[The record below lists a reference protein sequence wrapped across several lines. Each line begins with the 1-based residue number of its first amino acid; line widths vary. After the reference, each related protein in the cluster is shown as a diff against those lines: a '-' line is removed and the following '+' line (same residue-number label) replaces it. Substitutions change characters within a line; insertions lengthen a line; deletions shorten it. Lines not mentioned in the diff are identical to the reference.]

1 MTNRKEAVL
10 QGSMWLLKKTRLLV
24 LAMSVLIS
32 TVAVAQGTPVRFS
45 VQQKQVSPTEV
56 DVVFS
61 AKIDKGWH
69 VYSTGLPDDGPVPAT
84 ITIEKKEGAQPVGK
98 LTPQGHE
105 VNTYDEMFGMKLR
118 FFENSVRFVQKFKIT
133 GKTYNIK
140 GYLQYGA
147 CNDEM
152 CLPPTQVEFNYSG
165 KGPED
170 APVAKEEEE
179 AVKEEVPETKAT
191 ADSMKN

>member
-45 VQQKQVSPTEV
+45 VQQKLVSPTEV

-84 ITIEKKEGAQPVGK
+84 ITIEKK
-98 LTPQGHE
+98 
-105 VNTYDEMFGMKLR
+105 
-118 FFENSVRFVQKFKIT
+118 
-133 GKTYNIK
+133 
-140 GYLQYGA
+140 
-147 CNDEM
+147 
-152 CLPPTQVEFNYSG
+152 
-165 KGPED
+165 
-170 APVAKEEEE
+170 
-179 AVKEEVPETKAT
+179 
-191 ADSMKN
+191 